1 VKFQHAKFYNE
12 TVKRKEKKNKIKKD
26 ENFQMERRAAYLEIV
41 L

>member
-12 TVKRKEKKNKIKKD
+12 TVKRKEKKKKKK
-26 ENFQMERRAAYLEIV
+26 NFQMERRAYLEIV

>member
-12 TVKRKEKKNKIKKD
+12 TVKRKEKKNKIKKKD
-26 ENFQMERRAAYLEIV
+26 ENFQMERRAYLEIV